1 MMFRTPQ
8 VLALTRPWLLLL
20 VPITTHAAPPSAP
33 VPASALP
40 VGMGELGQVTG
51 SLLLVLLL
59 IGGLAWGAQRLRLA
73 KGSTGRHL
81 RVVDALSLGTRER
94 LLLVEVDGERLL
106 LGVAGGQLRCL
117 HVLSAPAHPE
127 FASALHAA
135 THAARV
141 ETPTP

>member
-1 MMFRTPQ
+1 MMCRTPQ
-8 VLALTRPWLLLL
+8 ALALTRRWLLLL
-20 VPITTHAAPPSAP
+20 VPITAHAAPPSAP
-33 VPASALP
+33 ASALP
-40 VGMGELGQVTG
+40 VGLGELGQVTG
-51 SLLLVLLL
+51 SLLLLLL

-94 LLLVEVDGERLL
+94 LLLVEVDGERVL
-106 LGVAGGQLRCL
+106 LGVAGGQLRRL
-117 HVLSAPAHPE
+117 HVLSTPAHPE

>member
-1 MMFRTPQ
+1 MMCRTPQ
-8 VLALTRPWLLLL
+8 VLALTWRWLPLLL
-20 VPITTHAAPPSAP
+20 VPITAHAAAPSA
-33 VPASALP
+33 AALP
-40 VGMGELGQVTG
+40 LGMGELGQVTG

-94 LLLVEVDGERLL
+94 LLLVEVDGERIL
-106 LGVAGGQLRCL
+106 LGVAGGQLRRL
-117 HVLSAPAHPE
+117 HVLSAPAHPG

-141 ETPTP
+141 ETPRP

>member
-1 MMFRTPQ
+1 MMSRTPQ
-8 VLALTRPWLLLL
+8 ALALTLRWLLLL
-20 VPITTHAAPPSAP
+20 VPITAHAAAPSASAP
-33 VPASALP
+33 GSALP
-40 VGMGELGQVTG
+40 LGMGELGQVTG
-51 SLLLVLLL
+51 SLRLVLLL
-59 IGGLAWGAQRLRLA
+59 IGALAWGAQRLRLA

>member
-1 MMFRTPQ
+1 MMCRTPQ
-8 VLALTRPWLLLL
+8 ALALTRRWLLLL
-20 VPITTHAAPPSAP
+20 VPITAHAAPPSAP
-33 VPASALP
+33 ASALP
-40 VGMGELGQVTG
+40 VGLGELGQVTG

-94 LLLVEVDGERLL
+94 LLLVEVDGERVL
-106 LGVAGGQLRCL
+106 LGVAGGQLRRL
-117 HVLSAPAHPE
+117 HVLSTPAHPE

-135 THAARV
+135 THASRV

>member
-1 MMFRTPQ
+1 MMSRTPQ
-8 VLALTRPWLLLL
+8 ALALTLRWLLLL
-20 VPITTHAAPPSAP
+20 VPITAHAAAPSASAP
-33 VPASALP
+33 GSALP
-40 VGMGELGQVTG
+40 LGMGELGQVTG

-59 IGGLAWGAQRLRLA
+59 IGALAWGAQRLRLA

>member
-1 MMFRTPQ
+1 MMCRTPQ
-8 VLALTRPWLLLL
+8 ALVLTLRWLLLL
-20 VPITTHAAPPSAP
+20 VPITAHAATPSAP
-33 VPASALP
+33 APGSALP
-40 VGMGELGQVTG
+40 LGMGELGQVTG

-59 IGGLAWGAQRLRLA
+59 IGALAWGAQRLRLA

-106 LGVAGGQLRCL
+106 LGVAGGQLRRL
-117 HVLSAPAHPE
+117 HVLSAPTHPE

-135 THAARV
+135 THAGRV
-141 ETPTP
+141 EIPTP